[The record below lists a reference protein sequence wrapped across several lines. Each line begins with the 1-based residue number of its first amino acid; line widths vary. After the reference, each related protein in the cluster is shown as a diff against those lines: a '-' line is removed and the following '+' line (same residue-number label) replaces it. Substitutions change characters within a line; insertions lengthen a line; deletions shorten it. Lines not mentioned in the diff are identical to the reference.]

1 MSKHLQ
7 AGFDPTSAA
16 AWNEIIPEECES
28 VFNQMI
34 YETDPPDMDLIRQAL
49 AAGAVLAPPGQ
60 TMGHALIYAVWK
72 RDLDLLKLLLE
83 HGFDPNQLA
92 NTAEG
97 EVPSTVL
104 DAVADSYHECDDEAD
119 ELVSDAMEKL
129 VRKYRACFAGD
140 LEDWQIEAAAHA
152 SATGGGDG
160 DHG

>member
-7 AGFDPTSAA
+7 SGFDPNSAA
-16 AWNEIIPEECES
+16 DWNEIIPEECES
-28 VFNQMI
+28 VFNNMI

-60 TMGHALIYAVWK
+60 TMGHALIYAVWM
-72 RDLDLLKLLLE
+72 RNLDLLKMLLE

-92 NTAEG
+92 FTAGG
-97 EVPSTVL
+97 EVPSTVR

-119 ELVSDAMEKL
+119 EWVSDAMEKL
-129 VRKYRACFAGD
+129 VRKYRACFACE

-152 SATGGGDG
+152 SSRGCGEEEG
-160 DHG
+160 